1 MKITG
6 YGYHSVWPNGTASNH
21 RTKPRQITERNRVKS
36 PNAIDLHPR
45 EAHVEGY
52 CFGSR
57 SVFRMALL
65 RFRSNASV
73 RPKTL
78 SIASLE
84 FVI

>member
-1 MKITG
+1 MKIG
-6 YGYHSVWPNGTASNH
+6 AACGV
-21 RTKPRQITERNRVKS
+21 S
-36 PNAIDLHPR
+36 PGHR
-45 EAHVEGY
+45 EARVEVY
-52 CFGSR
+52 CCGSR

-73 RPKTL
+73 RPKTS

>member
-1 MKITG
+1 MKIGAACGVSPLGLPWATTL
-6 YGYHSVWPNGTASNH
+6 VALLWPVVAARLGGH
-21 RTKPRQITERNRVKS
+21 
-36 PNAIDLHPR
+36 R
-45 EAHVEGY
+45 EARAGVY

-73 RPKTL
+73 RPKTS

>member
-1 MKITG
+1 MGCLPWATTL
-6 YGYHSVWPNGTASNH
+6 VALLWPVVAARLGG
-21 RTKPRQITERNRVKS
+21 
-36 PNAIDLHPR
+36 LR
-45 EAHVEGY
+45 EARVEVY
-52 CFGSR
+52 CCGSR

-73 RPKTL
+73 RPKTS